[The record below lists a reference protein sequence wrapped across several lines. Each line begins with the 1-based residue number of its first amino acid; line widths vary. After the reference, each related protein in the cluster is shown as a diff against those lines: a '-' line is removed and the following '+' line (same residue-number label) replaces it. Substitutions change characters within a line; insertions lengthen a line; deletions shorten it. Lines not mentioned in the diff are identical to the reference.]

1 MDFMWSKTTCWG
13 LYFVA
18 ECTKSSENYQ
28 ILCVPVFLGG
38 GLQNAAKI
46 TLQNQ
51 EKLDLMR
58 VLRFLVLLE
67 PREICVNEHM

>member
-1 MDFMWSKTTCWG
+1 MPKSSGSFCDHMYSTVGFGVYVDNGVYVVKVHNWC

-38 GLQNAAKI
+38 RL
-46 TLQNQ
+46 
-51 EKLDLMR
+51 
-58 VLRFLVLLE
+58 LRFKLF
-67 PREICVNEHM
+67 CVEF